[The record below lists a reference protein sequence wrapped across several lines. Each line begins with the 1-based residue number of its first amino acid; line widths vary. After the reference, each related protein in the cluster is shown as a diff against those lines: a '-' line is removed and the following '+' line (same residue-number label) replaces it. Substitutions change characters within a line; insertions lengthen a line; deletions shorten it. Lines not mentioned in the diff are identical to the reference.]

1 MIQCVMYQD
10 DIQKVAKSLLPWDKL
25 ANKSILITGATGLI
39 GSFLVDVLAYKNI
52 HENLNCHIY
61 ALGRNKNMAFRR
73 FNTYFSDSFFS
84 FIKQDITQPLK
95 FEKKVDFIIHLA
107 SNTHPLAYAT
117 DPIGTITTNII
128 GTNNLLQFAS
138 QRKNVRFLFASS
150 NEIYGENRGDVE
162 FFDENYCG
170 YLNSN
175 TLRAGYPESKR
186 CGEALCQAYYR
197 SKNVDFVIARLTRTF
212 GPTMIDGD
220 SKVISQFIQNAIKN
234 QAIILKSSGEQK
246 YSFTYVADAVTG
258 LLTVLMRGKKS
269 EAYNVADKGSN
280 ISLKKLANLV
290 AELSNS
296 TVSFELPN
304 EIEKAGF
311 SKATKAILDGS
322 KLKQLGWKAN
332 YSLEEG
338 IKHTLDIL
346 RRVNL

>member
-1 MIQCVMYQD
+1 MMQYEIYQG
-10 DIQKVAKSLLPWDKL
+10 DIQKVAEILLPWEKL
-25 ANKSILITGATGLI
+25 ADKSILITGATGLI

-61 ALGRNKNMAFRR
+61 ALGRNKHTAFQR
-73 FNTYFSDSFFS
+73 FNTYFHDDFFS
-84 FIKQDITQPLK
+84 FLKQDIIQPL
-95 FEKKVDFIIHLA
+95 ELERKVDFIIHLA
-107 SNTHPLAYAT
+107 SNTHPLAYIN
-117 DPIGTITTNII
+117 DPIGTITTNVI
-128 GTNNLLQFAS
+128 GTNNLLQFAA
-138 QRKNVRFLFASS
+138 QRENIRFLFASS
-150 NEIYGENRGDVE
+150 NEVYGENRGDVE
-162 FFDENYCG
+162 LFDESYCG

-186 CGEALCQAYYR
+186 CGEALCQAYYCSR
-197 SKNVDFVIARLTRTF
+197 NVDFVIARLTRTF
-212 GPTMIDGD
+212 GPTMINGD

-269 EAYNVADKGSN
+269 EAYNVADKGSD
-280 ISLKKLANLV
+280 ISLKELANLV

-311 SKATKAILDGS
+311 SKATKAMLDGS

-346 RRVNL
+346 KKANL